1 MRTTVTLDPDAEQVI
16 RQRMAAKGISFKQ
29 ALNQV
34 IRDGAPSR
42 ADYVF
47 RTPTV
52 DAHLLVDITK
62 ANALLGELEDDA
74 IIEKMRAGK

>member
-16 RQRMAAKGISFKQ
+16 RQRMATKGVSFKR
-29 ALNQV
+29 ALNDV
-34 IRDGAPSR
+34 IRDGACGH

-52 DAHLLVDITK
+52 NAELLMDVTQ
-62 ANALLGELEDDA
+62 ANALLGELEDQA
-74 IIEKMRAGK
+74 LIKKMQASQ

>member
-16 RQRMAAKGISFKQ
+16 RQRMATKGVSFKR
-29 ALNQV
+29 ALNDA
-34 IRDGAPSR
+34 IRDGASGP

-52 DAHLLVDITK
+52 NAELLMDVTQ
-62 ANALLGELEDDA
+62 ANALLGELEDQA
-74 IIEKMRAGK
+74 LIKKMQASQ